1 VSGGPYGPPVSGGPG
16 GPGPGGPGPGGPGGP
31 GPGGP
36 GAFGGPPPG
45 YGGPSGPA
53 LSGDAQR
60 LDQLRRTFQLRRFG
74 SGYDRAQVDQLFE
87 GLIMGLAGRGP
98 LPNSEAELAPN
109 RFELV
114 PGGYFEAEVDAALKE
129 ARDILSRRR

>member
-1 VSGGPYGPPVSGGPG
+1 MDQTFAGAPGGGMPSGGLAPISGGPG
-16 GPGPGGPGPGGPGGP
+16 GPS
-31 GPGGP
+31 
-36 GAFGGPPPG
+36 GAPP
-45 YGGPSGPA
+45 

-74 SGYDRAQVDQLFE
+74 SGYDRVQVDHVFE
-87 GLIMGLAGRGP
+87 GLIMGMSGRGP
-98 LPNSEAELAPN
+98 LPTTEAELAPS

>member
-1 VSGGPYGPPVSGGPG
+1 MGQGPGPPPVSGGPPGYG
-16 GPGPGGPGPGGPGGP
+16 G
-31 GPGGP
+31 
-36 GAFGGPPPG
+36 APPG
-45 YGGPSGPA
+45 YGGQGQGPGQGPGPSGPA

-87 GLIMGLAGRGP
+87 GLIIGLAGRGP

-129 ARDILSRRR
+129 ARDIMSRRR

>member
-1 VSGGPYGPPVSGGPG
+1 M
-16 GPGPGGPGPGGPGGP
+16 
-31 GPGGP
+31 
-36 GAFGGPPPG
+36 GAPT
-45 YGGPSGPA
+45 GPA
-53 LSGDAQR
+53 LAGDAQR

-87 GLIMGLAGRGP
+87 GLIVGLSGRGP
-98 LPNSEAELAPN
+98 LPNNEAELAPN

>member
-1 VSGGPYGPPVSGGPG
+1 MAGSMLP
-16 GPGPGGPGPGGPGGP
+16 
-31 GPGGP
+31 
-36 GAFGGPPPG
+36 
-45 YGGPSGPA
+45 
-53 LSGDAQR
+53 GDAQR

-87 GLIMGLAGRGP
+87 DLILGLSGRGP
-98 LPNSEAELAPN
+98 LPPSGVDLAGM

-129 ARDILSRRR
+129 ARDILSRR